1 MPNPVLTQKRWD
13 ENKDPGQVGWASPT
27 GGADLNTAAGGG
39 AALDTASAWSP
50 QGTPAGAPSTDQH
63 GGNRATHAL
72 GQAGT
77 PSVPSG
83 KRMTIGG
90 TLTATGVLFVC
101 LLLTGAVGWA
111 QVKAIDLTPAPT
123 TLVPDPEPVYNVT
136 YPGWV
141 FLPMLAA
148 FVCGL
153 VLCFKP
159 RLGMILAPLY
169 ALGYGFALG
178 AISHMY
184 DLQFEGIVIQAVG
197 ATLGVFL
204 VMFFLYATRIIKVTP
219 KLVAGIIAA
228 TVGVLLLYLVA
239 MVMSLFGVDLTFYD
253 DPTPLGIG
261 ITVLIAGIAAFNLL
275 IDFAFIES
283 ATKAGEPKYMEW
295 YGAFGLT
302 VTLIWLYMTLL
313 RLLSLLRQ

>member
-1 MPNPVLTQKRWD
+1 VLSQERWEEPRD
-13 ENKDPGQVGWASPT
+13 NGQVGWASPT
-27 GGADLNTAAGGG
+27 GGAAIDTAAGG
-39 AALDTASAWSP
+39 AAVIDATAV
-50 QGTPAGAPSTDQH
+50 STDRDQH
-63 GGNRATHAL
+63 GGGWTAHAA

-77 PSVPSG
+77 PSVVTG
-83 KRMTIGG
+83 KRMTLGG

-101 LLLTGAVGWA
+101 LLATAAIGWA
-111 QVKAIDLTPAPT
+111 QVKAVDLTPLPT
-123 TLVPDPEPVYNVT
+123 ALVPDPEPVYNVD

-141 FLPMLAA
+141 FFPMIGALVA
-148 FVCGL
+148 GL

-184 DLQFEGIVIQAVG
+184 DLQFNGIVIQAVG
-197 ATLGVFL
+197 ATFGVFFM
-204 VMFFLYATRIIKVTP
+204 MFFLYATRIIKVTP
-219 KLVAGIIAA
+219 RLVAGIVAA
-228 TVGVLLLYLVA
+228 TFGVFALYMVA
-239 MVMSLFGVDLTFYD
+239 FVMSIFGVDLSFYN
-253 DPTPLGIG
+253 DPTPIGIG

-283 ATKAGEPKYMEW
+283 AIKSGEPKYMEW

-302 VTLIWLYMTLL
+302 VTLIWLYLTLL